1 MEIEGVRQM
10 AEERYLVIYDEG
22 DWILDTQEDAYLDL
36 EVVCTLLNDYEDE
49 RNKVK
54 SFVQF
59 HGGIKLDE
67 VEDDDGG

>member
-1 MEIEGVRQM
+1 MTDG
-10 AEERYLVIYDEG
+10 RYSVIYDEG

-36 EVVCTLLNDYEDE
+36 EVVCNLLNDYEDE

-59 HGGIKLDE
+59 LVEKLDKAQE
-67 VEDDDGG
+67 EEGA

>member
-1 MEIEGVRQM
+1 MVEKRIG
-10 AEERYLVIYDEG
+10 ERYSVIYDEG

-36 EVVCTLLNDYEDE
+36 EVVCNLLNDYEDE

-59 HGGIKLDE
+59 L
-67 VEDDDGG
+67 VEEIEKEKREDRE